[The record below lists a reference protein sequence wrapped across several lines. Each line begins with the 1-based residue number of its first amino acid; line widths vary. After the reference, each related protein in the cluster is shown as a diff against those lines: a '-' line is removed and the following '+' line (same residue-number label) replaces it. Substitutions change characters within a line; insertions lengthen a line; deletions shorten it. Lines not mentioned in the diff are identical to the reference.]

1 MCIFSEVQ
9 SFLLPL
15 YFFFF
20 FKPDVDVIARFI
32 NTVDR
37 ATHTIYISRAD
48 PRSPLSSVD
57 CLLIVETYTEKK
69 ENKNKNK
76 RRKEKRKRKIANA
89 RVGFPLYSDTI
100 DRSHRATFKRY
111 YTIGYRKYPLHRRG
125 NVVRLLTFCDLD
137 ALKGRGGERNH
148 RVNGG
153 NIVAWKKRR
162 REERGE
168 SR

>member
-48 PRSPLSSVD
+48 PRSPLSSAD

-69 ENKNKNK
+69 K
-76 RRKEKRKRKIANA
+76 KIK
-89 RVGFPLYSDTI
+89 I
-100 DRSHRATFKRY
+100 K
-111 YTIGYRKYPLHRRG
+111 IK
-125 NVVRLLTFCDLD
+125 
-137 ALKGRGGERNH
+137 
-148 RVNGG
+148 
-153 NIVAWKKRR
+153 
-162 REERGE
+162 EERKKE
-168 SR
+168 REK